1 MVPKLHTYFLLW
13 RLKANSKCP
22 AFIALGIKMGETTK
36 DGMFTLTSV
45 ECLGACVNAPMMQ
58 INDNYYVSSTISLKC
73 LVNTSM
79 P

>member
-1 MVPKLHTYFLLW
+1 
-13 RLKANSKCP
+13 
-22 AFIALGIKMGETTK
+22 MGETTK

-58 INDNYYVSSTISLKC
+58 INDNYYVSRTTSFKC
-73 LVNTSM
+73 LDITSV

>member
-1 MVPKLHTYFLLW
+1 MKSNGSKTSHFKTKV
-13 RLKANSKCP
+13 KCP
-22 AFIALGIKMGETTK
+22 AFNILGIKMGETTK

-58 INDNYYVSSTISLKC
+58 INDNYYVSSTTSSKC
-73 LVNTSM
+73 LDNTSV